1 MIKLGNEQGGTNRT
15 LVILAVLILIMLVII
30 AVPGFKR
37 FNYRSECIAC
47 EQAMKSAEDG
57 LKIEY
62 LFTFSEEDIKQARK
76 SLAEIMPVREDICPK
91 HGNVYLI
98 RDENGIFEPVCGL
111 HNPDAARRTRLNA
124 SYAGS
129 VLEEARKRVLDKAK
143 EGDPEP
149 EMIKIKVNN
158 EPLECVYVTEEP
170 NIRRGTSLTRGYD
183 GIVAFYG
190 TDDSNDIDYF
200 LYADENYCAVW
211 HKGEQWRG
219 SAYNNE

>member
-1 MIKLGNEQGGTNRT
+1 MTKLRKDRGGANRV
-15 LVILAVLILIMLVII
+15 LVLLAVLILIMLVII
-30 AVPGFKR
+30 SIPAFRR

-47 EQAMKSAEDG
+47 EQAMKSAKDG

-62 LFTFSEEDIKQARK
+62 LFTFDEDDIKHARE
-76 SLAEIMPVREDICPK
+76 SLAEIMPVREDICPR

-98 RDENGIFEPVCGL
+98 KDKHGIFEPVCGL
-111 HNPDAARRTRLNA
+111 HNSDAARRTRLNA
-124 SYAGS
+124 SYAGN
-129 VLEEARKRVLDKAK
+129 VLEEARKNIMEKAK

-149 EMIKIKVNN
+149 ETIRIKVNN

-170 NIRRGTSLTRGYD
+170 NIRRGTSSTKGYD

-190 TDDSNDIDYF
+190 TGEQNEINYF

-211 HKGEQWRG
+211 HENEEWTG
-219 SAYNNE
+219 SAYDNQ

>member
-1 MIKLGNEQGGTNRT
+1 MAKLRKEAGATNRAVA
-15 LVILAVLILIMLVII
+15 LLAVLILVMLVVI
-30 AVPGFKR
+30 AIPGFKR

-62 LFTFSEEDIKQARK
+62 LFTFDEDDIKQARK
-76 SLAEIMPVREDICPK
+76 SLAAIMPEREDICPK

-98 RDENGIFEPVCGL
+98 KDKHGIFEPVCGL

-129 VLEEARKRVLDKAK
+129 VLEEARKKIIQKAK
-143 EGDPEP
+143 AGDPEP

-158 EPLECVYVTEEP
+158 KPLECVYVTEEP
-170 NIRRGTSLTRGYD
+170 NIRRGTSLTKGYE

-190 TDDSNDIDYF
+190 TDDQNRIDYF
-200 LYADENYCAVW
+200 LYADEDYCAVW
-211 HKGEQWRG
+211 HMDEEWKG
-219 SAYNNE
+219 SAYDNE